1 MNSKLISTLIIV
13 TAIFCI
19 MCPAQAEGQI
29 TVTALGDGSYF
40 FDEVIKLSG
49 TNTASDN
56 VYLFIT
62 GPNLNQNGE
71 KPDEFGMA
79 AITGD
84 ENTFIKTPTDVDGT
98 WEYTLD
104 AGGLSLSYGTYTI
117 YAVTEPDNKGDLSG
131 GMFDTVTIVLKKKET
146 ATKVNVETKTAKNGN
161 ITIAASGDGKFY
173 EGELITFTGTNSES
187 DYVYLFVCG
196 DALDANGDKFDDPG
210 TAAVTGKENTFVK
223 VAADSHDTWEYELDT
238 TELDL
243 DPGTYTVYAVTE
255 PANKEDLSGG
265 SFDTV
270 PIVLKK
276 PYISAQVSEPVIK
289 RGEELT
295 ITGTAEGMP
304 KAIAIWVLGFSYWNG
319 AENGSMVKIV
329 PEDDASYK
337 YVLDGDE
344 TAKMD
349 DGEYYVIVQHPM
361 YDDEFGVITNLGDGG
376 KVLVSP
382 EAGQGFYIWGTDSRL
397 RGTDAVEELISEIAS
412 ADTDD
417 AYARCTFEVKGQADG
432 TPETTRSGN
441 AEEQKSRSNTE
452 NSIFSSIGEFFAGMF
467 GSN

>member
-13 TAIFCI
+13 TAILCI
-19 MCPAQAEGQI
+19 MCPAQADGQI
-29 TVTALGDGSYF
+29 TVTALGDGLYF

-49 TNTASDN
+49 TNTASDD

-71 KPDEFGMA
+71 KPDDFGRA

-84 ENTFIKTPTDVDGT
+84 EDTFIKTPTDVDGT
-98 WEYTLD
+98 WEYALD
-104 AGGLSLSYGTYTI
+104 AGGLSLSYVTYTI
-117 YAVTEPDNKGDLSG
+117 YAVTEPNNKGDLSG

-146 ATKVNVETKTAKNGN
+146 ATKVNVETETVKNGT

-210 TAAVTGKENTFVK
+210 TAAATGKENTFVT
-223 VAADSHDTWEYELDT
+223 VAADSHDKWEYELDT

-243 DPGTYTVYAVTE
+243 KPGTYTVYAVAE

-270 PIVLKK
+270 SIVLKK
-276 PYISAQVSEPVIK
+276 PYISAQVSKLVIK

-304 KAIAIWVLGFSYWNG
+304 KAIAIWALGFSYWNG
-319 AENGSMVKIV
+319 AETGSMVMIV
-329 PEDDASYK
+329 PEDDASYE
-337 YVLDGDE
+337 YVLD
-344 TAKMD
+344 
-349 DGEYYVIVQHPM
+349 
-361 YDDEFGVITNLGDGG
+361 
-376 KVLVSP
+376 
-382 EAGQGFYIWGTDSRL
+382 
-397 RGTDAVEELISEIAS
+397 
-412 ADTDD
+412 
-417 AYARCTFEVKGQADG
+417 
-432 TPETTRSGN
+432 
-441 AEEQKSRSNTE
+441 
-452 NSIFSSIGEFFAGMF
+452 
-467 GSN
+467 